1 LHNHLFLPRERNT
14 KEAIMAVVLTDRGEF
29 EVAAASGLQVSPGDA
44 EAITGWTL
52 KPEGMC
58 RDELCVPLGD
68 EARRDGKVDIA
79 AFWVTLGHP
88 IVSDARGEVWV
99 LGTAA
104 GSRSAALTGLE
115 APDFALP
122 DLSGVEHRLSDLR
135 GQKVFLT
142 TWASW

>member
-1 LHNHLFLPRERNT
+1 
-14 KEAIMAVVLTDRGEF
+14 MAVVLTDRGEF
-29 EVAAASGLQVSPGDA
+29 EVAATGELHVSPEDA

-68 EARRDGKVDIA
+68 DARRDGKVDVA
-79 AFWVTLGHP
+79 TFWRTLGHP
-88 IVSDARGEVWV
+88 IVSGVRGDVWV

-104 GSRSAALTGLE
+104 DSRTAALAGLE

-122 DLSGVEHRLSDLR
+122 DLSGVQHRLSELR
-135 GQKVFLT
+135 GKKVFLT

>member
-1 LHNHLFLPRERNT
+1 
-14 KEAIMAVVLTDRGEF
+14 MAVVLTETNEF
-29 EVAAASGLQVSPGDA
+29 EVPITGGLRVSPRDA

-58 RDELCVPLGD
+58 RDELCVPLGE

-79 AFWVTLGHP
+79 AFWGTLGHP
-88 IVSDARGEVWV
+88 IVSDASGEVWV

-104 GSRSAALTGLE
+104 ATRSAALAGLE

>member
-1 LHNHLFLPRERNT
+1 
-14 KEAIMAVVLTDRGEF
+14 MAVVLTDRGEF
-29 EVAAASGLQVSPGDA
+29 EVAATGGLRVSPGDA

-52 KPEGMC
+52 KLEGMC

-68 EARRDGKVDIA
+68 ETRRDGKVDIA
-79 AFWVTLGHP
+79 AFWRILGHP
-88 IVSDARGEVWV
+88 IVSDTGGEVWV

-104 GSRSAALTGLE
+104 DSRKAALTGLE

-122 DLSGVEHRLSDLR
+122 DLSGVQHRLSELR

>member
-1 LHNHLFLPRERNT
+1 
-14 KEAIMAVVLTDRGEF
+14 MAVVLTDEGEF
-29 EVAAASGLQVSPGDA
+29 EVAATGGLRVSPGDA
-44 EAITGWTL
+44 KAITGWTL

-68 EARRDGKVDIA
+68 ETRRDGKVDIA
-79 AFWVTLGHP
+79 AFWRILGHP
-88 IVSDARGEVWV
+88 IVSDTGGEVWV

-104 GSRSAALTGLE
+104 DSRKAALTGLQ

-122 DLSGVEHRLSDLR
+122 DLSGVQHRLSELR

>member
-1 LHNHLFLPRERNT
+1 
-14 KEAIMAVVLTDRGEF
+14 MAVVLTDRGEF
-29 EVAAASGLQVSPGDA
+29 EVTATGGLRVSPGDA

-68 EARRDGKVDIA
+68 ETRRDGKVNIA
-79 AFWVTLGHP
+79 AFWRILGHP
-88 IVSDARGEVWV
+88 IVSDTGGEVWV

-104 GSRSAALTGLE
+104 DSRKAALTGLQ

-122 DLSGVEHRLSDLR
+122 DLSGVQHRLSELR